1 MNVET
6 RRLGSA
12 AVVDVSGDVDMH
24 SSPRLRQALRS
35 FTGEGVERIIVNLEG
50 VEFMDSSGIAT
61 LVQALRE
68 VRAAKGTLRLAAARE
83 NVLRVLRLSNLIGLF
98 EVFDSVDEAAR
109 D

>member
-6 RRLGSA
+6 RWLGSA

-35 FTGEGVERIIVNLEG
+35 FTGEGVERIVVNLEG
-50 VEFMDSSGIAT
+50 VDFMDSSGIAT

-68 VRAAKGTLRLAAARE
+68 VRNAKGSLRLAGARD
-83 NVLRVLRLSNLIGLF
+83 NVLRVLKLSNLIGLF
-98 EVFDSVDEAAR
+98 EVFDTVEEAAG